1 MKNFNQLLIE
11 ANEHRRGKRE
21 FQRGDIVSPRR
32 GNFKGG
38 EYVVHSDNSHENH
51 VTIKVDGKRVQ
62 HPRSNLQ
69 TTGRRRR
76 IPGPQPHSHQMKVE
90 AAAAGQQIGKG
101 SGKKEKSP
109 NQIGGNYWR

>member
-21 FQRGDIVSPRR
+21 FKRGDIVSPRR

-38 EYVVHSDNSHENH
+38 EYVVHSDNSHENY
-51 VTIKVDGKRVQ
+51 VTLNVGGKRVQ

-76 IPGPQPHSHQMKVE
+76 IPGPQPHSHQMKIE
-90 AAAAGQQIGKG
+90 AAAARAAKLARAAA
-101 SGKKEKSP
+101 KKRRAQTK
-109 NQIGGNYWR
+109 